1 MNAGD
6 GIQIGVAVVLAV
18 TLLAVLYY
26 ARQTQKQAEATVK
39 MADAA
44 RDQAEASARIAEAA
58 LRPVM
63 TLWAED
69 HPPESLAGAEVSYT
83 VGYKNIGN
91 GPALNIRFCLGF
103 ADGRW
108 LEQDT
113 RVSMGVS
120 DKESPLQVRVPLP
133 IPERLFVVAE
143 YDDASHSRWKTT
155 LTLAREGA
163 SVILANRDSK
173 VERIEGGS

>member
-63 TLWAED
+63 VLWA
-69 HPPESLAGAEVSYT
+69 
-83 VGYKNIGN
+83 
-91 GPALNIRFCLGF
+91 
-103 ADGRW
+103 
-108 LEQDT
+108 
-113 RVSMGVS
+113 
-120 DKESPLQVRVPLP
+120 
-133 IPERLFVVAE
+133 
-143 YDDASHSRWKTT
+143 
-155 LTLAREGA
+155 
-163 SVILANRDSK
+163 
-173 VERIEGGS
+173 